1 MESRR
6 YIVLCLQ
13 LDFLSS
19 RRCGIVCHSAL
30 LKVVGLIQSYLSW
43 ALPPLPSFLD
53 YHVWYL
59 GQMGYAFELM
69 CSSADC
75 VWSALVGSCLNYFSP
90 LPSFLDYH
98 VWYLDQMG
106 YAFELMC
113 SSADCVWSALIGI
126 CQYHIFESNT

>member
-1 MESRR
+1 VESRL
-6 YIVLCLQ
+6 YILLCLQ
-13 LDFLSS
+13 LNFLSS
-19 RRCGIVCHSAL
+19 RSCDIGCHSAL

-69 CSSADC
+69 CSSADY
-75 VWSALVGSCLNYFSP
+75 VWSALIGIYQYHISI
-90 LPSFLDYH
+90 PSFLDYH
-98 VWYLDQMG
+98 VWCLGQMG

-113 SSADCVWSALIGI
+113 SSADYVWP
-126 CQYHIFESNT
+126 H